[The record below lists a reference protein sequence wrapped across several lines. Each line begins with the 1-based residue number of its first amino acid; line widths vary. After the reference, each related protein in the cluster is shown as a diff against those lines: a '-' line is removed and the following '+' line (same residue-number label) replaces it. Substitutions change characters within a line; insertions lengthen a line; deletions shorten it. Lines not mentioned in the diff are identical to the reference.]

1 MCALPSAF
9 HLLLGAQLKNKML
22 YAATK
27 DFFKS
32 QLDGISMELQATDV
46 DDVGEAAMR
55 DHVASVLTRS

>member
-1 MCALPSAF
+1 LS
-9 HLLLGAQLKNKML
+9 
-22 YAATK
+22 TK

-46 DDVGEAAMR
+46 DDVAEEAMR